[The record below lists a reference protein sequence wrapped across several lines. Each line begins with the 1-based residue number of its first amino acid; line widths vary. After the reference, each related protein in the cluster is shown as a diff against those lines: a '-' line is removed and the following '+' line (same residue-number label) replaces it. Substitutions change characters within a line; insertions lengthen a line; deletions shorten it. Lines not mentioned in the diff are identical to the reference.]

1 MNRICDLHTHSHYSD
16 GTASPREIIAQAA
29 SLGLAA
35 VALTDH
41 NTVAGLPD
49 FLQAAAAQ
57 GVRAIPGVEISTG
70 YDGRELHIVGLFIAP
85 EAYDRITDFLSVIN
99 IRKEASNRQLIDAL
113 AGIGFPLDYEAI
125 RERHKGNINR
135 AVIAA
140 EMLEKGYI
148 SEINAAFK
156 GVLSA
161 RSGVYVPP
169 ERIPAFEA
177 IAFLRSIG
185 AVPVVAHPYLNMT
198 QEKLEVFLPEA
209 QKHGLV
215 AMETR
220 YSTYTPETTEAAIRT
235 AARFGLLESGGSDYH
250 GTNKPDIALGSG
262 RGNLCVPA
270 GLADLLERSR

>member
-1 MNRICDLHTHSHYSD
+1 M
-16 GTASPREIIAQAA
+16 
-29 SLGLAA
+29 
-35 VALTDH
+35 
-41 NTVAGLPD
+41 
-49 FLQAAAAQ
+49 QAAAAQ

-70 YDGRELHIVGLFIAP
+70 YDGRELHIVGLFVTP
-85 EAYDRITDFLSVIN
+85 ETYDRITDFLSVIN
-99 IRKEASNRQLIDAL
+99 IRKEASNRRLIDAL
-113 AGIGFPLDYEAI
+113 AGVGFPLDYEAI
-125 RERHKGNINR
+125 RKQHKGNINR

-161 RSGVYVPP
+161 RNGVYVPP

-185 AVPVVAHPYLNMT
+185 AVPVLAHPYLNMT

-209 QKHGLV
+209 RKHGLI

-250 GTNKPDIALGSG
+250 GGNKPDIALGSG
-262 RGNLCVPA
+262 RGSLCVPA
-270 GLADLLERSR
+270 DLIDLLERSR